1 MKDDA
6 SLVSKAWYAL
16 VAANTLALIVML
28 TANDSSYY
36 QATTTWNLP
45 LVNVKVTLVQFA
57 FIAPFLLLGAYLYQ
71 LAVFRRVKRQLDAL
85 TDVQRP
91 QQESELGWIVA
102 GVLGSCDGES
112 RPDALER
119 TVKRLFF
126 FWYGPMILIYF
137 WARCIRFHDVP
148 LTAYHV
154 VLATIAVGV
163 TAYIM
168 REGHWPTRVART
180 RKPVAA
186 LTASLGA
193 MICSAVGLGAL
204 STAAWYNP
212 GRDPLGLVGV
222 PTTLNLAGVDFS
234 SAVHV
239 GSDGSK
245 YGVDFIGRDLRGANF
260 SRAILP
266 WASFEKA
273 RLDRATFTSAN
284 LQGARLSEAS
294 IADANF
300 ESADLRGDAILFHVF
315 GPRASFKGAKASLA
329 NFHGARLC
337 GADFGDADI
346 SGIDLSDANLASALF
361 VDTVMAN
368 ARFDGSSLLNAEI
381 GGDVDLAGVTFSESD
396 MCGAKVHGRL
406 QACAPDPQHV
416 RPQAVT
422 GWPSVCRDAY
432 DDKISP

>member
-1 MKDDA
+1 M
-6 SLVSKAWYAL
+6 
-16 VAANTLALIVML
+16 
-28 TANDSSYY
+28 
-36 QATTTWNLP
+36 
-45 LVNVKVTLVQFA
+45 
-57 FIAPFLLLGAYLYQ
+57 
-71 LAVFRRVKRQLDAL
+71 DAL
-85 TDVQRP
+85 ADDQRT
-91 QQESELGWIVA
+91 QQQSELAWIVA
-102 GVLGSCDGES
+102 GVLGGSDGES
-112 RPDALER
+112 RSDAIET
-119 TVKRLFF
+119 TVKRLIF
-126 FWYGPMILIYF
+126 FWYGPTILIYF
-137 WARCIRFHDVP
+137 WARCIRFHDLP

-163 TAYIM
+163 TAFIM
-168 REGHWPTRVART
+168 REGRWPTRVART
-180 RKPVAA
+180 CKPVVA
-186 LTASLGA
+186 LTAFLGT

-204 STAAWYNP
+204 TTAAWYNP

-245 YGVDFIGRDLRGANF
+245 YGIDFSGRDLRGANF

-273 RLDRATFTSAN
+273 RLDRATFASAN
-284 LQGARLSEAS
+284 LQGAKLSEAS
-294 IADANF
+294 IAGANF
-300 ESADLRGDAILFHVF
+300 ESADFRNDAILFHVI
-315 GPRASFKGAKASLA
+315 GPQASFKGAKASLA

-346 SGIDLSDANLASALF
+346 SGIDLADANLASAAF
-361 VDTVMAN
+361 VDTVMTN
-368 ARFDGSSLLNAEI
+368 ARFGGSSLLNAEI

-396 MCGAKVHGRL
+396 MCGAKVQGRL

-416 RPQAVT
+416 RPQGSK
-422 GWPSVCRDAY
+422 GWPTVCRDAY